1 MKPKHMRQ
9 AARLAVG
16 LAVDLDARL
25 PEWCSPPPGE
35 LLAAVMPLAVRLA
48 SLERRASR
56 SRKHARRYRRAVR
69 HARREVEQLLASQDG
84 RLVSLPDLLRT
95 IPFSADHWRLSLVPG
110 APVDVVAETEA
121 A

>member
-1 MKPKHMRQ
+1 VKPKHMRQ

-25 PEWCSPPPGE
+25 PEWCSPPLGE
-35 LLAAVMPLAVRLA
+35 LLAAVMPLAMRLA
-48 SLERRASR
+48 RLERRASR

-69 HARREVEQLLASQDG
+69 HARREVEQLLATQDG
-84 RLVSLPDLLRT
+84 RLASMPDLMRSV
-95 IPFSADHWRLSLVPG
+95 PFSADAWRVSLTPG
-110 APVDVVAETEA
+110 APVGVAAETEA